1 MHFIMSAI
9 LVPQMNYLG
18 FFLAREWFCVF
29 TLLGNWTLIWIV
41 LDQFW
46 TLLLIRVKAEM
57 YCWGCNAASFW
68 LFCFSLFILKFVLY
82 TLLILRLHT
91 FQFIYLIKKHG
102 FDILTDLRV
111 QMVSGTFLVAN
122 LHGDLKQLFVMIRI
136 SRDVEILQVVW
147 KFNIQKSNVV

>member
-1 MHFIMSAI
+1 MHFIMSVI

-82 TLLILRLHT
+82 TLLILRSHIS
-91 FQFIYLIKKHG
+91 IYLSYQKAWIWHSHWSQSPNGVWNIFGGKLAWG
-102 FDILTDLRV
+102 PEAIVCDDPNFQGRGNPS
-111 QMVSGTFLVAN
+111 SGMEV
-122 LHGDLKQLFVMIRI
+122 
-136 SRDVEILQVVW
+136 
-147 KFNIQKSNVV
+147 